1 VSVTS
6 VQVIDPRHSPA
17 WDEFVAQ
24 QEEGTVFHGAA
35 WARVLL
41 ETYNYQPRYYVLA
54 DASGGILA
62 GVPLMLVKSMLT
74 GRRLVGLP
82 FSDLCPPLVRDGCD
96 ASPLL
101 EAIQRDA
108 QGDRLS
114 YVEMRGPSP
123 LPLLQRG
130 FQEASCFTRHVIALD
145 KSLEEL
151 EAGFHS
157 SARRGMKKAVREGV
171 SVHSATSPEALRR
184 FYRLYVTTRRK
195 HGVVPA
201 PYRFFEKIQVHLLAA
216 GSGCLLLAEWQDR
229 LIAADL
235 LLWDGRRL
243 FYKFNVSD
251 PQFLEQ
257 RPNNLLMWEAI
268 RLGRELGCS
277 AFDLGR
283 SEADNEGLHRFK
295 SLWAS
300 EASPLPYYYYPTVK
314 GFATE
319 DGKGIK
325 RLLMAAAV
333 RFTPRPLLPPAGAL
347 LYRHLG

>member
-1 VSVTS
+1 MAS
-6 VQVIDPRHSPA
+6 VQVIDPRLSPA

-24 QEEGTVFHGAA
+24 QAAGSVFHRTA

-41 ETYNYQPRYYVLA
+41 ETYRYEPRYYVLA
-54 DASGGILA
+54 DASGDILA
-62 GVPLMLVKSMLT
+62 GVPLLLVNSRLT

-82 FSDLCPPLVRDGCD
+82 FSDMCPPLARDGCD
-96 ASPLL
+96 LSPLL
-101 EAIQRDA
+101 ESIRGDA
-108 QGDRLS
+108 QGDHLS

-123 LPLLQRG
+123 LPLLQWG
-130 FQEASCFTRHVIALD
+130 FQEASCFTRHVIPLD
-145 KSLEEL
+145 KSLQEL
-151 EAGFHS
+151 EAAFHS
-157 SARRGMKKAVREGV
+157 SARRGMKKAMREGV
-171 SVHSATSPEALRR
+171 RVHSTTSPEDMRR
-184 FYRLYVTTRRK
+184 FYGLYVTTRRK

-201 PYRFFEKIQVHLLAA
+201 PYRFFEKIQAHLLAA

-235 LLWDGRRL
+235 LLWDGRHL

-300 EASPLPYYYYPTVK
+300 ETSPLPYYYYPTVK
-314 GFATE
+314 GFATA
-319 DGKGIK
+319 DGTGLK
-325 RLLMAAAV
+325 RTLMSIAV
-333 RFTPRPLLPPAGAL
+333 RVIPRPLLPRAGAL

>member
-1 VSVTS
+1 VPS
-6 VQVIDPRHSPA
+6 VQVIDPRVSPV

-24 QEEGTVFHGAA
+24 QAEGSVFHSTA

-41 ETYNYQPRYYVLA
+41 ETYHYQPRYYVLT
-54 DASGGILA
+54 DASGDILA
-62 GVPLMLVKSMLT
+62 GVPLLLVNSRLT

-82 FSDLCPPLVRDGCD
+82 FSDMCPPLVRDGCD
-96 ASPLL
+96 PSPLV
-101 EAIQRDA
+101 EAILQDA
-108 QGDRLS
+108 ESDHLS
-114 YVEMRGPSP
+114 YVEMRGSSP
-123 LPLLQRG
+123 LLLHNGG
-130 FQEASCFTRHVIALD
+130 FQEASCFTRHVIPLD

-151 EAGFHS
+151 EVGFHS

-171 SVHSATSPEALRR
+171 SVHSATGPEDMRR

-201 PYRFFEKIQVHLLAA
+201 PYRFFEKIQAHLLAA
-216 GSGCLLLAEWQDR
+216 GSGCLLLAERQDR

-235 LLWDGRRL
+235 LLWHGKRL

-268 RLGRELGCS
+268 RLGKELGCS
-277 AFDLGR
+277 TFDLGR

-300 EASPLPYYYYPTVK
+300 EASPLPYYYYPTVR

-319 DGKGIK
+319 DGRGIK

-333 RFTPRPLLPPAGAL
+333 RFLPRPLLPRAGAL